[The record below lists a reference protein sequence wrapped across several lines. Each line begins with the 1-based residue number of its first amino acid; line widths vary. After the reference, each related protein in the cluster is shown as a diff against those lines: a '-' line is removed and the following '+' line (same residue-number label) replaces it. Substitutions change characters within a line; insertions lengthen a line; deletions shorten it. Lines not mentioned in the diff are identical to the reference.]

1 MLARREFMFALLL
14 AGGLLSAGNSW
25 AKDGGSDSSGSDSS
39 GSDNSG
45 SDNSGS
51 DNSGSDNSGS
61 DSSGSDD
68 GGGDSNNSGPGSQNS
83 GKYRDQYQARDAVK
97 SGNALPL
104 EEALK
109 KLRARYPG
117 KVISVNLG
125 ELGPRLCYWFKVKS
139 DDGNVRKIV
148 MDAKTGKIRGLLG
161 FGGF

>member
-1 MLARREFMFALLL
+1 MFALLL
-14 AGGLLSAGNSW
+14 AGGLWPAGSAW

-39 GSDNSG
+39 GSD
-45 SDNSGS
+45 D
-51 DNSGSDNSGS
+51 SGSDNSGS
-61 DSSGSDD
+61 DSSGPDD
-68 GGGDSNNSGPGSQNS
+68 GGGGDNSGSGSQNS
-83 GKYRDQYQARDAVK
+83 GKYRDQYQAREAVK